1 VLNDLVA
8 CRGRSA
14 TLPEDVAVSE
24 S

>member
-8 CRGRSA
+8 CRGRST
-14 TLPEDVAVSE
+14 TLPEDVAVSK

>member
-24 S
+24 R